1 MVSIADFTL
10 PAGDFPLGRIFED
23 QSEATL
29 ELDRVVPSGD
39 TVMPY
44 FWVQDPA
51 GDLESVRVLFN
62 SLPELRSAELLVDM
76 GAKGLFRAEWEP
88 EYLGIMEA
96 IAAADVTVLAASGST
111 DGWHFEI
118 RATTVEQL
126 SRFQHRCSELDID
139 VALARLSQ
147 LSETGSDTGYDLTP
161 EQHEA
166 LVLAYEEGYYDDP
179 RAIDQTALASQ
190 LGISRQAFASR
201 LRRGYR
207 SLIRSTLLSGRDG
220 DRL

>member
-10 PAGDFPLGRIFED
+10 PAADFPLGKLFED
-23 QSEATL
+23 RPEATL

-51 GDLESVRVLFN
+51 RDLDGVRALFN
-62 SLPELRSAELLVDM
+62 NLPELRSADLLVDT
-76 GAKGLFRAEWEP
+76 GERGLFRAEWVP
-88 EYLGIMEA
+88 EYMGIMEA
-96 IAAADVTVLAASGST
+96 IAAADVTVIAASGSA

-118 RATTVEQL
+118 RATRVEQFSL
-126 SRFQHRCSELDID
+126 FQQRCSELDVD
-139 VALARLSQ
+139 VTLVRISQ
-147 LSETGSDTGYDLTP
+147 LSEMSPDTGYDLTP

-179 RAIDQTALASQ
+179 RAVDQTALASK
-190 LGISRQAFASR
+190 LGITRQAFASR

-207 SLIRSTLLSGRDG
+207 SLIRSTLLADRDG
-220 DRL
+220 NS

>member
-10 PAGDFPLGRIFED
+10 PAADFPLGKIFED
-23 QSEATL
+23 RPEATL

-44 FWVQDPA
+44 FWVQDP
-51 GDLESVRVLFN
+51 GRDLEGVRALFDG
-62 SLPELRSAELLVDM
+62 LPELRSADLLVDT
-76 GAKGLFRAEWEP
+76 GEKGLFRAEWEP

-96 IAAADVTVLAASGST
+96 IAAAGVTVLAASGSA
-111 DGWHFEI
+111 DGWNFEI

-126 SRFQHRCSELDID
+126 SQFQQRCSELDVD
-139 VALARLSQ
+139 VTLARLSQ
-147 LSETGSDTGYDLTP
+147 LSEMAPDTGYDLTP

-166 LVLAYEEGYYDDP
+166 LLLAYESGYYDDP
-179 RAIDQTALASQ
+179 RAVDQTALASE
-190 LGISRQAFASR
+190 LGITRQAFASR

-207 SLIRSTLLSGRDG
+207 SLIGSTLLSGRDG
-220 DRL
+220 NS